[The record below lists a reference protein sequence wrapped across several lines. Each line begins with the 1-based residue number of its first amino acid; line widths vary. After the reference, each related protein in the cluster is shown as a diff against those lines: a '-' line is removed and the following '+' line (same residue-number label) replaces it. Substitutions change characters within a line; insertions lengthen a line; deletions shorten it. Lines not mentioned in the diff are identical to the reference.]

1 VEEPSTASKPDIS
14 RLSFDYLVERRLARL
29 DERIEGL
36 SDEIEA
42 LARQDKG
49 CADDGPRHRR
59 MYPLTLCGLD
69 AAMRELVR

>member
-1 VEEPSTASKPDIS
+1 VPGPDIS

-42 LARQDKG
+42 LARQDK
-49 CADDGPRHRR
+49 
-59 MYPLTLCGLD
+59 
-69 AAMRELVR
+69 AASD